1 MYRPGARPLDG
12 EAPVLVGV
20 VVPVE
25 LPLSALGLVRHR
37 DYAGFGCRL
46 LVGVQ
51 DHAFDLTAGPES
63 TVSLARSLLARR
75 SYPSP
80 EYLCHPVPQ
89 TRRSRSRKPYTL
101 SS

>member
-25 LPLSALGLVRHR
+25 LPLSAPGLIRHR

-51 DHAFDLTAGPES
+51 DHAFDLTAGTGEH
-63 TVSLARSLLARR
+63 SLAGAFPPGEKVIPISRISLP
-75 SYPSP
+75 PSAADP
-80 EYLCHPVPQ
+80 
-89 TRRSRSRKPYTL
+89 T
-101 SS
+101 